1 MPNGSCIISYRAAA
15 LMAALF
21 LAGCAGGYSPQE
33 SCADLSKSV
42 WPWRT
47 MTGMATETLPSNSP
61 LNVIQPESVVRVSG
75 TLPPDAKYQE
85 PTPALFQC
93 VYSGDVLRSFGW
105 IEPQMLADP
114 NFSYSPG

>member
-1 MPNGSCIISYRAAA
+1 
-15 LMAALF
+15 
-21 LAGCAGGYSPQE
+21 
-33 SCADLSKSV
+33 
-42 WPWRT
+42 
-47 MTGMATETLPSNSP
+47 
-61 LNVIQPESVVRVSG
+61 VRVSG

>member
-1 MPNGSCIISYRAAA
+1 MPNGSCITSYRAAA

-42 WPWRT
+42 WPWRS
-47 MTGMATETLPSNSP
+47 MTGMETETLPGTSP
-61 LNVIQPESVVRVSG
+61 LSVIQQESVVRVSG
-75 TLPPDAKYQE
+75 TLPPDDKYRE